1 MKKTARSTEIKVDAF
16 YGLVN
21 VQCKGPNDRPVGH
34 FRCFTL
40 DGALLVANAYQH
52 VSTEAAR
59 AVYITLYA
67 AELEKIGDDTDLGD
81 LGEAARADLAI
92 ASGKGL

>member
-1 MKKTARSTEIKVDAF
+1 MKTTARATEIKVEAF
-16 YGLVN
+16 KGLVT
-21 VQCKGPNDRPVGH
+21 VKCKGANDRPVGE

-67 AELEKIGDDTDLGD
+67 ADLEKIDDDTDLGD
-81 LGEAARADLAI
+81 FGEHARADLAL
-92 ASGKGL
+92 ATGKGL